1 MNNSGL
7 VILLISR
14 IKTRCN
20 RHLGASSTSLC
31 CENAV
36 SDLKTK
42 PPTSDLYEIN
52 FYVWT
57 QEQARLLREH
67 RWADLDLENLIDEV
81 AGVGRSDKRQIESR
95 LEVLIAHL
103 FKWKYQPGRHG
114 NSWLS
119 TITERRNRLIG
130 LIEESTSPREFLHR
144 EVFDNYTAARLLATR
159 ETGIAFGLF
168 PEECPF
174 TPDQVLDL
182 DFFPEDRSIE

>member
-7 VILLISR
+7 MILVISR

-42 PPTSDLYEIN
+42 PPTSDLYEID

-57 QEQARLLREH
+57 QEQARLL
-67 RWADLDLENLIDEV
+67 
-81 AGVGRSDKRQIESR
+81 
-95 LEVLIAHL
+95 
-103 FKWKYQPGRHG
+103 
-114 NSWLS
+114 
-119 TITERRNRLIG
+119 
-130 LIEESTSPREFLHR
+130 
-144 EVFDNYTAARLLATR
+144 AAR
-159 ETGIAFGLF
+159 ETGIAFGLV

-174 TPDQVLDL
+174 TPDQIVDL
-182 DFFPEDRSIE
+182 DFCPEDRSIE